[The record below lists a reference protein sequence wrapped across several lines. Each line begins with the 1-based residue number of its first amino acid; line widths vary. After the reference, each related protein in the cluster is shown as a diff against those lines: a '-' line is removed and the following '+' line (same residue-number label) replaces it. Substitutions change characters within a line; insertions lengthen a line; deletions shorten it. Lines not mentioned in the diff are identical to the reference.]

1 MNKTLF
7 VMIPAAAFGALVALA
22 SAPQGAIASG
32 ADSGVRVV
40 DLDAVIQKSG
50 KAQTVMAGFRSFQD
64 KKRGELKQKE
74 QEVAS
79 LQKTL
84 DRNSPP
90 EKLNDYGRK
99 VQEIQVM
106 AQKAELE
113 SQQEFMKTRE
123 KLLSAL
129 RPTFEKYAKE
139 KGVGIL
145 LDKTTGGVVYS
156 ASALDVTADLKAL
169 AP

>member
-7 VMIPAAAFGALVALA
+7 AMIPAAVLGALAVVALA
-22 SAPQGAIASG
+22 PAGAVASG

-40 DLDAVIQKSG
+40 DLDAVIQKSA
-50 KAQTVMAGFRSFQD
+50 KAQSIMAGFRGFQD
-64 KKRGELKQKE
+64 KKRNELKKKE
-74 QEVAS
+74 QEVAG

-129 RPTFEKYAKE
+129 RPTFEQYAKS
-139 KGVGIL
+139 KGVGVL

-156 ASALDVTADLKAL
+156 ANALDVTSDLKAL
-169 AP
+169 VN